1 MLAKFGYSITL
12 LYYTK
17 YMVYVI
23 FINVATIDL
32 EVEGKV
38 KAIEKDYW
46 ISCDGCKLIMEET

>member
-1 MLAKFGYSITL
+1 
-12 LYYTK
+12 
-17 YMVYVI
+17 MVYVI